1 MARSDKIFE
10 SDIVTPYMQNPSSE
24 FIEYDASGGFFTWST
39 NIDSPSIS
47 TNVVIKVV
55 TSNNMVPTESESLV
69 ATGLDNSYI
78 KLSPEAAANLLDSSG
93 VVELSDDGF
102 GTQFSSIES
111 FIKDYRKSLQ
121 ELFLLFGVVIV
132 LMFAAITVIQISMIS
147 IVQRLHERKIAVE
160 CMLGFGIY
168 KQYINIFL
176 VVNLI
181 ALVGTLCMIV
191 IGSTLGIIM
200 GCLML
205 LISNLTIS
213 ISANRSTMRIVLEN
227 LSKE

>member
-1 MARSDKIFE
+1 MYVLNPLLE
-10 SDIVTPYMQNPSSE
+10 VT
-24 FIEYDASGGFFTWST
+24 
-39 NIDSPSIS
+39 
-47 TNVVIKVV
+47 
-55 TSNNMVPTESESLV
+55 
-69 ATGLDNSYI
+69 
-78 KLSPEAAANLLDSSG
+78 SPEAASNLLDSSG
-93 VVELSDDGF
+93 VVELSDDSF

-111 FIKDYRKSLQ
+111 FIKDYKKSLQ

-147 IVQRLHERKIAVE
+147 IVQRLNERKIAVE
-160 CMLGFGIY
+160 CMLGFSIY

-176 VVNLI
+176 IVNLN
-181 ALVGTLCMIV
+181 AFVGTLCMII